1 MKINVISF
9 TVKGYELGRTIRDA
23 MPDHD
28 MKLIF
33 KGHEDNE
40 GGIGVS
46 ELSLPE
52 ICRNAFEG
60 SIPLVF
66 IGAAGIAV
74 RSIAH
79 FVKDKL
85 TDPPVVVIDELG
97 RFAIPLLSGHMGGAN
112 ELASGIAAACGAVP
126 VITTATDI
134 NDAFSV
140 DLFAKENGL
149 GIVNREGIAKVS
161 SSALEGRPVTI
172 SIKNYPPEEPVDVLI
187 SNEQLPGAASIT
199 LCPKR
204 YAVGIG
210 CRRGKTMEEISSIAE
225 TVLGEYGISLSE
237 TGCIATIDVKK
248 DEEGLR
254 QLSQAWR
261 VPLLTF
267 DAELLAAVPGS
278 FSSSETVL
286 DAVGVDNVCER
297 AAMLAAGPGAELVV
311 KKTALNGI
319 TVAVAEKAYR

>member
-1 MKINVISF
+1 MKIYVISF
-9 TVKGYELGRTIRDA
+9 TEKGYKLGRTLKDS
-23 MPDHD
+23 MPSYD
-28 MKLIF
+28 MQLIY
-33 KGHEDNE
+33 KGHAEND
-40 GGIGVS
+40 GGIEVS

-52 ICRNAFEG
+52 ICRKAFEG
-60 SIPLVF
+60 GVPLIF

-97 RFAIPLLSGHMGGAN
+97 RYAIPILSGHMGGAN
-112 ELASGIAAACGAVP
+112 ELTAEISAATGAAA

-149 GIVNREGIAKVS
+149 GIVNREGIARVS
-161 SSALEGRPVTI
+161 ASALEGRPVTI
-172 SIKNYPPEEPVDVLI
+172 SIKNYPPKEAVDVLI
-187 SNEQLPGAASIT
+187 SDEAMPGMASIT
-199 LCPKR
+199 LCPKKI
-204 YAVGIG
+204 AVGIG

-225 TVLGEYGISLSE
+225 TLLTEYGIGLSE
-237 TGCIATIDVKK
+237 VGCIATIDIKK

-261 VPLLTF
+261 VPLITF
-267 DAELLAAVPGS
+267 DATVLAAVPGD
-278 FSSSETVL
+278 FSSSQTVL
-286 DAVGVDNVCER
+286 EQVGVDNVCER
-297 AAMLAAGPGAELVV
+297 AAVLAAGQCSKLIV
-311 KKTALNGI
+311 KKTALKGI
-319 TVAVAEKAYR
+319 TVAAAEKR